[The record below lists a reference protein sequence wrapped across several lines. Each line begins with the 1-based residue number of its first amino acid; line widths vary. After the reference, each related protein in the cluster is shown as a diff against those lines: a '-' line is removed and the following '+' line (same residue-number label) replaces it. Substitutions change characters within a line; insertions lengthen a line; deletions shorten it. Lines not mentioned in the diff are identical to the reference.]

1 MTAAHGGFGLTDASV
16 QTPMREAFVAPASYA
31 QERVWFASQMAKDVP
46 LYHLID
52 ELRLPYPLSFDQLR
66 DALAVVCERHETLR
80 TSFRTDDGALMQ
92 VIHPRIEPVVQHVD
106 LSTLPPPEAE
116 SRYAT
121 LYAESSRTE
130 FSLTSPPLWRATFVE
145 RGEAEWMLIFVGHH
159 SLVDG
164 ASELNL
170 RAELHELCAAAVQ
183 GRPAVLPE
191 LRIQCADFATWQRD
205 RLASGRLEHLLAFW
219 RQELDGLPA
228 VHGLPTD
235 FPRPAERS
243 FAGADLIFP
252 LTTDIVE
259 GAPGLARQAGATPF
273 MVMLAAYAALIHQ
286 LSGRTDV
293 VIGVPVAGREEP
305 EVQPLIGMFVNML
318 VARIDCGA
326 DPTFGELLVR
336 VRDRM
341 LNAWEYQEMPF
352 QKLVEALATH
362 RSPGVPPLYQLGFN
376 YLDLGFGARSAAAED
391 DLLLEVSGGLG
402 RIEYNTALFTDATAR
417 DLARRYVALLSA
429 VVADPSTRLSALGAA
444 SGASVV
450 PAVAGGNPASDQEF
464 IAPRT
469 DAEVLVA
476 EVWREV
482 LAVPQVGA
490 LDDFFELGGHSLLAL
505 RVIARIN
512 AAVGIELPIQAFFT
526 ETSVAGVA
534 SQVEQLLLKEI
545 EAEGAA

>member
-1 MTAAHGGFGLTDASV
+1 MTEAAAHP
-16 QTPMREAFVAPASYA
+16 PMRDVFVAPASYA

-52 ELRLPYPLSFDQLR
+52 EFRLPYALAFDRLR

-80 TSFRTDDGALMQ
+80 TAFRLDDGALMQ
-92 VIHPRIEPVVQHVD
+92 VIHPSVAPIVAHAD
-106 LSTLPPPEAE
+106 LSSLSPSETD
-116 SRYAT
+116 SRYAA
-121 LYAESSRTE
+121 LLAQCSQTE
-130 FSLTSPPLWRATFVE
+130 FSLATPPLWRATFVQ

-159 SLVDG
+159 CLVDG

-183 GRPAVLPE
+183 GRSSVLPE

-205 RLASGRLEHLLAFW
+205 RLASGRLEHLLTFW
-219 RQELDGLPA
+219 RKELDGLPA

-252 LTTDIVE
+252 LTADVVE
-259 GAPGLARQAGATPF
+259 RAPGLARQAGARTPF

-286 LSGRTDV
+286 VSGRTDV
-293 VIGVPVAGREEP
+293 VIGVPVAGRDDP
-305 EVQPLIGMFVNML
+305 DVAPLIGMFVNMI
-318 VARIDCGA
+318 VARIDCGG
-326 DPTFGELLVR
+326 DPTFAELLVR

-341 LNAWEYQEMPF
+341 LAAWEYQEMPF

-376 YLDLGFGARSAAAED
+376 YLDLGFGVRSAAAED
-391 DLLLEVSGGLG
+391 DLLLEVSGGYG
-402 RIEYNTALFTDATAR
+402 RIEYNTALFTEATAR

-429 VVADPSTRLSALGAA
+429 AVADPSTRLSALGPAA
-444 SGASVV
+444 GA
-450 PAVAGGNPASDQEF
+450 PAPAVVAGGRPASDQAF

-469 DAEVLVA
+469 DAEVLVS

-490 LDDFFELGGHSLLAL
+490 HDDFFELGGHSLLAL

-512 AAVGIELPIQAFFT
+512 AAVGIELPIQAFFA

-545 EAEGAA
+545 ESEGEAA